1 LLGRSGDVD
10 RSYMLHLAVIEL
22 GWDYNN
28 QERIFNLEAKVLKLI
43 SKGKTIK
50 VVKKIKEK

>member
-1 LLGRSGDVD
+1 
-10 RSYMLHLAVIEL
+10 MLHLAVIEL